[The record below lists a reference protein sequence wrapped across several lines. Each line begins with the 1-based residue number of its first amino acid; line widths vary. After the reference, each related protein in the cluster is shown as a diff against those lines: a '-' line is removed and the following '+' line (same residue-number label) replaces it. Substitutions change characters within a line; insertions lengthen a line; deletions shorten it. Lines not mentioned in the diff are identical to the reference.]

1 MKQLNIKQLA
11 DILSANITCDGGGD
25 ASVSGVG
32 IDSRTVAAGDCFF
45 AVKGENFDGNE
56 FIDSAIA
63 AGALCCVTD
72 SDIKNA
78 TDTGAAILKVNDCI
92 EALGRLAKWYRN
104 DMRFKV
110 IAITGSA
117 GKTTTKEIIHHILSQ
132 KFACHQSPKSFNNNI
147 GVPLTLLGARQNDEI
162 VIAELGSNRPGE
174 IESLTNIVAP
184 DIAVIT
190 NIHPAHLEGFGSI
203 AAIVKEKASIASGL
217 RPGGKLLINSG
228 FSDLADYCAKLDCE
242 VIAFDTEK
250 VQMKT
255 AGICG
260 EVIIDGTKIS
270 VPLPGRANLENA
282 LTAWE
287 VCKQF
292 DITID
297 EFAESIR
304 TMTTS
309 EMRMQL
315 KTAGSITIID
325 DCYNANPASM
335 ANAID
340 FLAEMAAEKG
350 QRSVFVCGQM
360 GELGSQ
366 SRKLHHQLGQMT
378 AVKGVKLL
386 LAAGEFAET
395 VAGAAKE
402 AKCGISAWQFDNT
415 DELCDNLQRFLQ
427 SDDIVLVKGSRTVRL
442 EIVVKKLLNDW
453 K

>member
-1 MKQLNIKQLA
+1 MKPLTIKQLA
-11 DILSANITCDGGGD
+11 DILSANIICGSGD
-25 ASVSGVG
+25 ASISRVG
-32 IDSRTVAAGDCFF
+32 IDSRTAAAGDCFF
-45 AVKGENFDGNE
+45 TIKGEEFDGSE

-72 SDIKNA
+72 GDIKNA
-78 TDTGAAILKVNDCI
+78 ANTRAAILKVNDCI

-104 DMRFKV
+104 EMRFRV

-117 GKTTTKEIIHHILSQ
+117 GKTTIKEIIHHILSR
-132 KFACHQSPKSFNNNI
+132 KFACWQSPKSFNNNI
-147 GVPLTLLGARQNDEI
+147 GVPLTLLGASENDEI

-174 IESLTNIVAP
+174 IGSLTNIAAP

-190 NIHPAHLEGFGSI
+190 NIYPTHLEGFGTI
-203 AAIVKEKASIASGL
+203 AAIIKEKASIANGL

-228 FSDLADYCAKLDCE
+228 FRDLTDYCAKLDCE
-242 VIAFDTEK
+242 VIAFDIEK
-250 VQMKT
+250 AQMKT
-255 AGICG
+255 AGLHG
-260 EVIIDGTKIS
+260 EVTIDGTKIS

-282 LTAWE
+282 ITAWE
-287 VCKQF
+287 VCKLF
-292 DITID
+292 DVTID
-297 EFAESIR
+297 QFAESIR
-304 TMTTS
+304 TMKTS

-325 DCYNANPASM
+325 DCYNANPVSM

-350 QRSVFVCGQM
+350 QRSVFICGQM

-366 SRKLHHQLGQMT
+366 SRKLHHQLGKSA

-386 LAAGEFAET
+386 LAAGEFAKT
-395 VAGAAKE
+395 VVGAAKE
-402 AKCGISAWQFDNT
+402 VKCGISACQFDNM

-427 SDDIVLVKGSRTVRL
+427 SDDIVLVKGSRAARL
-442 EIVVKKLLNDW
+442 ENVVEKLLNDR

>member
-1 MKQLNIKQLA
+1 MKPLTIKQLA
-11 DILSANITCDGGGD
+11 DILSADIIRGDGGD

-32 IDSRTVAAGDCFF
+32 IDSRTAAAGDCFF
-45 AVKGENFDGNE
+45 TIKGEKFDSSE

-63 AGALCCVTD
+63 AGAVCCVTD
-72 SDIKNA
+72 GDIKNVA
-78 TDTGAAILKVNDCI
+78 DTGAAILRVNDCI
-92 EALGRLAKWYRN
+92 EALGRLAKWYRGE
-104 DMRFKV
+104 MRARV

-117 GKTTTKEIIHHILSQ
+117 GKTTIKEIIHHILSR
-132 KFACHQSPKSFNNNI
+132 KFACWQSPKSFNNNI
-147 GVPLTLLGARQNDEI
+147 GVPLTLLGAGENDEI

-174 IESLTNIVAP
+174 IESLTNIAAP

-190 NIHPAHLEGFGSI
+190 NIYPTHLEGFGTI
-203 AAIVKEKASIASGL
+203 AAIVKEKASIANGL
-217 RPGGKLLINSG
+217 RPGGKLLINGG
-228 FSDLADYCAKLDCE
+228 FRDLADYCAKLDCE

-250 VQMKT
+250 AQMKT
-255 AGICG
+255 AETCG

-282 LTAWE
+282 VTAWE
-287 VCKQF
+287 VCKLF
-292 DITID
+292 DITIG

-304 TMTTS
+304 TLKAP
-309 EMRMQL
+309 EMRLQL

-325 DCYNANPASM
+325 DCYNANPTSM

-340 FLAEMAAEKG
+340 FLVETAAERG
-350 QRSVFVCGQM
+350 QRSVFICGPM
-360 GELGSQ
+360 AELGSQ
-366 SRKLHHQLGQMT
+366 SRKLHHQLGQSA

-402 AKCGISAWQFDNT
+402 ANCGISACEFDNT
-415 DELCDNLQRFLQ
+415 DELCNNLQRFLQ
-427 SDDIVLVKGSRTVRL
+427 SDDIVLVKGSRTAKL
-442 EIVVKKLLNDW
+442 ENVVEKLLNDR

>member
-1 MKQLNIKQLA
+1 MKQLSIKKLA
-11 DILSANITCDGGGD
+11 DIISAEIICGSD
-25 ASVSGVG
+25 ASVSGIG
-32 IDSRTVAAGDCFF
+32 IDSRTVSAGDCFF
-45 AVKGENFDGNE
+45 AVKGEKFDGNE
-56 FIDSAIA
+56 FVDSAIA
-63 AGALCCVTD
+63 AGALCCITD
-72 SDIKNA
+72 GDIKNA
-78 TDTGAAILKVNDCI
+78 TETGAAILKVNDCI
-92 EALGRLAKWYRN
+92 EALAQLAKWYRN
-104 DMRFKV
+104 EIPFKV

-117 GKTTTKEIIHHILSQ
+117 GKTTVKEIIHHILSR
-132 KFACHQSPKSFNNNI
+132 KLACWQSPKSFNNNI
-147 GVPLTLLGARQNDEI
+147 GVPLTLLGASENDEI

-174 IESLTNIVAP
+174 IGSLTNIVAP

-190 NIHPAHLEGFGSI
+190 NIYPAHLEGFGTI
-203 AAIVKEKASIASGL
+203 AAIVKEKASIANGL
-217 RPGGKLLINSG
+217 RPGGKLLINGG
-228 FSDLADYCAKLDCE
+228 FRDLADYCAKLDCE
-242 VIAFDTEK
+242 VIAFDIEK
-250 VQMKT
+250 AQMKT
-255 AGICG
+255 AGLHG
-260 EVIIDGTKIS
+260 EVTIDGTKIS

-282 LTAWE
+282 ITAWE

-304 TMTTS
+304 TAKTS

-325 DCYNANPASM
+325 DCYNANPVSM

-350 QRSVFVCGQM
+350 QRSVFICGQM

-366 SRKLHHQLGQMT
+366 SRKLHHQLGQL
-378 AVKGVKLL
+378 AAAYGVKLL

-395 VAGAAKE
+395 VVGAAKE
-402 AKCGISAWQFDNT
+402 VKCGISACEFDNM

-427 SDDIVLVKGSRTVRL
+427 SDDIVLVKGSRTARM
-442 EIVVKKLLNDW
+442 ENVVEKLLNDW